1 VEGRRAGQEAA
12 LMPAEALEEKLERLP
27 AAPGVYLMKDS
38 RGEVIYV
45 GKAVN
50 LRSRVRSYFGRSS
63 DTRAFI
69 PFLESWLADLDT
81 VVVTNEKEALLLE
94 NELIKRYQPRFN
106 VLLKDDKNFIC
117 LRLDPAAEWPRLE
130 VVRRFKRD
138 GAMYF
143 GPYASASSIRETLRI
158 INRYFQLRTC
168 SDHVLHHRRRP
179 CLLHQI
185 GRCPAPCVYDVSR
198 TEYAE
203 SVREVALF
211 LEGKG
216 GELIDALRTRMK
228 GAAQELRFEQAAR
241 LRDQLYAIE
250 RSLERQKIA
259 TTETIDQD
267 VFGSHREADRLVV
280 YVLYVR
286 QGRLNGGQSFPFTGQ
301 EFPDEELLG
310 SFVNL
315 YYGEDNVLPDE
326 VLLPLRPEGGL
337 EPLAELLTEKR
348 GRRVRVLVPQRGE
361 KLRLVE
367 MSAANARQ
375 ALLDQ
380 RRSRDEL
387 EAVLERL
394 RERLHLSRV
403 PRRMECFDISHF
415 QGATIVA
422 SQVAMTE
429 GELDRSRYR
438 RFRIKSVHAQDDFA
452 SMYEVVSRRLRRGR
466 EATDLPDL
474 LVIDGGKGQL
484 ASARAAMKDLGV
496 SIDVV
501 GLAKSREID
510 SDDRAAVSARSPER
524 VFIPE
529 KKDPIVL
536 PQNSPELFLLMRIR
550 DEAHRF
556 AITYQQK
563 LMRRRNFRSVL
574 EDIPGV
580 GEGRKKAL
588 LRAFGS
594 LKRIREA
601 SIEELAAEA
610 GLGTTLAERIHA
622 HLHAPESELRREV
635 AEGQVDEDAVREASL
650 EDAATDGERGVEPE
664 GSA

>member
-1 VEGRRAGQEAA
+1 
-12 LMPAEALEEKLERLP
+12 MPARELEEKLERLP
-27 AAPGVYLMKDS
+27 TEPGVYLMKDA

-69 PFLESWLADLDT
+69 PFLEGVLRDVET
-81 VVVTNEKEALLLE
+81 VVVSTEKEALLLE
-94 NELIKRYQPRFN
+94 NELIKRHQPRFN

-130 VVRRFKRD
+130 VVRHFKRD

-168 SDHVLHHRRRP
+168 SDHVLHHRKRP

-185 GRCPAPCVYDVSR
+185 GRCPAPCVYDVSK
-198 TEYAE
+198 EDYDQ

-211 LEGKG
+211 LQGRG
-216 GELIDALRTRMK
+216 GELVDVLTFRMK
-228 GAAQELRFEQAAR
+228 AAAQDLRFEQAAR
-241 LRDQLYAIE
+241 LRDQLFAIE

-259 TTETIDQD
+259 TTEPIDQD
-267 VFGSHREADRLVV
+267 VFGYHREADRLVV

-286 QGRLNGGQSFPFTGQ
+286 QGRLNGGQAFPFTGQ
-301 EFPDEELLG
+301 EFPDAELIA

-315 YYGEDNVLPDE
+315 YYDQDNVLPDE
-326 VLLPLRPEGGL
+326 VLLPIRPDDGVQTL
-337 EPLAELLTEKR
+337 QELLTERR
-348 GRRVRVLVPQRGE
+348 GKRVRVLVPQRGE

-367 MSAANARQ
+367 MSTANARQ
-375 ALLDQ
+375 ALVDQ
-380 RRSRDEL
+380 LRSKDEL
-387 EAVLERL
+387 EVVLERL
-394 RERLHLSRV
+394 QDRLHLSKV

-415 QGATIVA
+415 QGASIVA
-422 SQVAMTE
+422 SQVAMTD

-438 RFRIKSVHAQDDFA
+438 RFRIKSVQAQDDFA
-452 SMYEVVSRRLRRGR
+452 SMYEVVTRRLKRGMAVG
-466 EATDLPDL
+466 ELPDL

-496 SIDVV
+496 QLDAV
-501 GLAKSREID
+501 GLAKSRDLEA
-510 SDDRAAVSARSPER
+510 DDAAEATARSPER
-524 VFIPE
+524 VFLPDR
-529 KKDPIVL
+529 KDPVVL
-536 PQNSPELFLLMRIR
+536 PQNSPELFLLMRLR

-580 GEGRKKAL
+580 GEGRKRAL

-594 LKRIREA
+594 LKRVREA
-601 SIEELAAEA
+601 SIEELASEA
-610 GLGTTLAERIHA
+610 GVGTTLAERIHA
-622 HLHAPESELRREV
+622 HLHASDAELRREV
-635 AEGQVDEDAVREASL
+635 AEGQVDGDAVREASL
-650 EDAATDGERGVEPE
+650 EDAATERTGEEQSPPG
-664 GSA
+664 

>member
-1 VEGRRAGQEAA
+1 
-12 LMPAEALEEKLERLP
+12 MPSERLEEKLERLP
-27 AAPGVYLMKDS
+27 AEPGVYLMKDA

-50 LRSRVRSYFGRSS
+50 LRSRVKSYFGRSS
-63 DTRAFI
+63 DSRAFVPI
-69 PFLESWLADLDT
+69 LEDVLHDVDT
-81 VVVTNEKEALLLE
+81 VVVSNEKEALLLE
-94 NELIKRYQPRFN
+94 NELIKRHQPRFN

-130 VVRRFKRD
+130 VVRHFKRD
-138 GAMYF
+138 GALYF
-143 GPYASASSIRETLRI
+143 GPYASASSIRETLRT

-168 SDHVLHHRRRP
+168 SDHVLHHRKRP
-179 CLLHQI
+179 CLLYQI

-198 TEYAE
+198 EEYAQ

-216 GELIDALRTRMK
+216 SELLEALTERMK
-228 GAAQELRFEQAAR
+228 NAADVQRYEQAAR
-241 LRDQLYAIE
+241 LRDQLFAIE

-259 TTETIDQD
+259 TTEPIDQD
-267 VFGSHREADRLVV
+267 VFGFHREADRLVI

-286 QGRLNGGQSFPFTGQ
+286 QGRLNGGQAFPFTGQ
-301 EFPDEELLG
+301 EFPDEELLA

-315 YYGEDNVLPDE
+315 YYGQDNVLPDE
-326 VLLPLRPEGGL
+326 VLLPLRPEGGV

-348 GRRVRVLVPQRGE
+348 GRRVRVLIPQRGE

-375 ALLDQ
+375 AMVDQ

-387 EAVLERL
+387 EGVLDRL
-394 RERLHLSRV
+394 RDRLHLSRL
-403 PRRMECFDISHF
+403 PRRIECFDISHF
-415 QGATIVA
+415 QGSSIVA
-422 SQVAMTE
+422 SQVAMTD
-429 GELDRSRYR
+429 GDLDRARYR
-438 RFRIKSVHAQDDFA
+438 RFRIKSVQVQDDFA
-452 SMYEVVSRRLRRGR
+452 SMYEVVGRRLRRGLADR
-466 EATDLPDL
+466 ELPDL
-474 LVIDGGKGQL
+474 LVIDGGKGQV
-484 ASARAAMKDLGV
+484 ASARAAMKDVGV
-496 SIDVV
+496 QLDVV
-501 GLAKSREID
+501 GLAKSRELEV
-510 SDDRAAVSARSPER
+510 DDQAGATARSPER
-524 VFIPE
+524 VFLPE
-529 KKDPIVL
+529 RKDPIVL
-536 PQNSPELFLLMRIR
+536 PQNSPELFLLVRIR

-580 GEGRKKAL
+580 GEGRKKTL

-594 LKRIREA
+594 LKRIRGA

-622 HLHAPESELRREV
+622 HLHASDTELRREV
-635 AEGQVDEDAVREASL
+635 SAGQVDEDAVREASL
-650 EDAATDGERGVEPE
+650 EDAAAVERPPGDGP
-664 GSA
+664 

>member
-1 VEGRRAGQEAA
+1 
-12 LMPAEALEEKLERLP
+12 MPSAALEEKLDRLP
-27 AAPGVYLMKDS
+27 TEPGVYLMKDA

-50 LRSRVRSYFGRSS
+50 LRSRVKSYFGRSS

-69 PFLESWLADLDT
+69 PFLEGVLRDVET
-81 VVVTNEKEALLLE
+81 VVVSNEKEALLLE

-130 VVRRFKRD
+130 VVRHFKRD

-168 SDHVLHHRRRP
+168 SDHVLHHRKRP

-185 GRCPAPCVYDVSR
+185 GRCPAPCVYDVSK
-198 TEYAE
+198 EDYDQ

-211 LEGKG
+211 LQGRG
-216 GELIDALRTRMK
+216 RELLDVLTFRMK
-228 GAAQELRFEQAAR
+228 AAAQDLRFEQAAR
-241 LRDQLYAIE
+241 LRDQLFAIE
-250 RSLERQKIA
+250 RSLERQKVA
-259 TTETIDQD
+259 TTEPIDQD
-267 VFGSHREADRLVV
+267 VFGYYREADRLVV

-301 EFPDEELLG
+301 EFPDAELIA

-315 YYGEDNVLPDE
+315 YYDQDNVLPDE
-326 VLLPLRPEGGL
+326 VLLPLRL
-337 EPLAELLTEKR
+337 EDGVQTLQELLTERR
-348 GRRVRVLVPQRGE
+348 GRRVRVAVPQRGE

-367 MSAANARQ
+367 MSTTNARQ
-375 ALLDQ
+375 ALVDQ
-380 RRSRDEL
+380 RRSKDEL

-394 RERLHLSRV
+394 KDRLYLTAV

-415 QGATIVA
+415 QGASIVA
-422 SQVAMTE
+422 SQVAMTD

-438 RFRIKSVHAQDDFA
+438 RFRIKSVQAQDDFA
-452 SMYEVVSRRLRRGR
+452 SMYEVVTRRLKRGIASG
-466 EATDLPDL
+466 ELPDL

-484 ASARAAMKDLGV
+484 ASARAAMRDLGV
-496 SIDVV
+496 QLDAV
-501 GLAKSREID
+501 GLAKSRDLEA
-510 SDDRAAVSARSPER
+510 DDQAEATARSPER
-524 VFIPE
+524 VFLPDR
-529 KKDPIVL
+529 KDPVVL

-588 LRAFGS
+588 LRSFGS

-601 SIEELAAEA
+601 SIEELTAEA

-622 HLHAPESELRREV
+622 HLHASDAELQREV
-635 AEGQVDEDAVREASL
+635 AEGQVDGDAVREASL
-650 EDAATDGERGVEPE
+650 EDAAAVDGPPE
-664 GSA
+664 GTA

>member
-1 VEGRRAGQEAA
+1 MRT
-12 LMPAEALEEKLERLP
+12 LEEKLERLP
-27 AAPGVYLMKDS
+27 AEPGVYLMKDA

-50 LRSRVRSYFGRSS
+50 LRQRVKSYFGRSS

-69 PFLESWLADLDT
+69 PFLESILRDVET
-81 VVVTNEKEALLLE
+81 VVVSNEKEALLLE
-94 NELIKRYQPRFN
+94 NELIKRHQPRFN

-117 LRLDPAAEWPRLE
+117 LRLDPSGEWPRLE

-138 GAMYF
+138 GALYF

-185 GRCPAPCVYDVSR
+185 GRCPAPCVYDVSGE
-198 TEYAE
+198 EYAQ
-203 SVREVALF
+203 SVQEVALF
-211 LEGKG
+211 LEGRG
-216 GELIDALRTRMK
+216 RELLDLLTFRMK
-228 GAAQELRFEQAAR
+228 AAAQGLRFEQAAR
-241 LRDQLYAIE
+241 LRDQLLAIE

-259 TTETIDQD
+259 TTEPIDQD
-267 VFGSHREADRLVV
+267 VFGYHREADRLVV

-286 QGRLNGGQSFPFTGQ
+286 QGRLNGGQAFPFTGQ
-301 EFPDEELLG
+301 EFPDQELIA

-315 YYGEDNVLPDE
+315 YYDQDNVLPDE
-326 VLLPLRPEGGL
+326 VLLPLRPEDGVQTL
-337 EPLAELLTEKR
+337 QELLTER
-348 GRRVRVLVPQRGE
+348 RSRRVRVLVPQRGE

-380 RRSRDEL
+380 RRSKDEL

-394 RERLHLSRV
+394 RDRLHLQAV

-415 QGATIVA
+415 QGASIVA
-422 SQVAMTE
+422 SQVAMTD
-429 GELDRSRYR
+429 GELDKSRYR
-438 RFRIKSVHAQDDFA
+438 RFRIKSVQAQDDFA
-452 SMYEVVSRRLRRGR
+452 SMYEVVTRRLKRGL
-466 EATDLPDL
+466 AAGDLPDL

-484 ASARAAMKDLGV
+484 ASARAAMR
-496 SIDVV
+496 DVGAQLDAV
-501 GLAKSREID
+501 GLAKARELEV
-510 SDDRAAVSARSPER
+510 DDQAETTARSPER
-524 VFIPE
+524 VFLPE
-529 KKDPIVL
+529 RKDPVVL
-536 PQNSPELFLLMRIR
+536 PQNSPELFLLVRLR

-601 SIEELAAEA
+601 TIEELASEA
-610 GLGTTLAERIHA
+610 GVGTTLAERIHA
-622 HLHAPESELRREV
+622 HLHATDAELRREV
-635 AEGQVDEDAVREASL
+635 AEGQVDGDAVREASL
-650 EDAATDGERGVEPE
+650 EDAAAIESPPDG
-664 GSA
+664 AA

>member
-12 LMPAEALEEKLERLP
+12 LRPAEALEEKLERLP

-286 QGRLNGGQSFPFTGQ
+286 QGRLNGGQIFPFTGQ

-375 ALLDQ
+375 AFLDQ

-664 GSA
+664 GSV

>member
-1 VEGRRAGQEAA
+1 MRALQ
-12 LMPAEALEEKLERLP
+12 EKLERLP
-27 AAPGVYLMKDS
+27 TEPGVYLMKDAK
-38 RGEVIYV
+38 GEVIYV

-50 LRSRVRSYFGRSS
+50 LRSRVKSYFGRSS

-69 PFLESWLADLDT
+69 PFLESVLRDVET
-81 VVVTNEKEALLLE
+81 VVVSNEKEALLLE
-94 NELIKRYQPRFN
+94 NELIKRHQPRFN

-117 LRLDPAAEWPRLE
+117 LRLDPTGEWPRLE

-198 TEYAE
+198 EEYAQ
-203 SVREVALF
+203 SVQEVALF
-211 LEGKG
+211 LEGRG
-216 GELIDALRTRMK
+216 RELVDLLSFRMK
-228 GAAQELRFEQAAR
+228 AAAEGLRFEQAAR
-241 LRDQLYAIE
+241 LRDQLLAIE

-259 TTETIDQD
+259 TTEPIDQD
-267 VFGSHREADRLVV
+267 VFGYHREADRLVV

-286 QGRLNGGQSFPFTGQ
+286 QGRLNGGQAFPFTGQ
-301 EFPDEELLG
+301 EFPDQELVA

-315 YYGEDNVLPDE
+315 YYDQDNVLPDE
-326 VLLPLRPEGGL
+326 VLLPLRPEDGVQTL
-337 EPLAELLTEKR
+337 QELLTERR

-380 RRSRDEL
+380 RRSKDEL

-394 RERLHLSRV
+394 RDRLHLAAV

-415 QGATIVA
+415 QGASIVA

-438 RFRIKSVHAQDDFA
+438 RFRIKSVQSQDDFA
-452 SMYEVVSRRLRRGR
+452 SMHEVVIRRLKRGM
-466 EATDLPDL
+466 AAGDLPDL
-474 LVIDGGKGQL
+474 LVLDGGKGQL
-484 ASARAAMKDLGV
+484 ASARAAMRDLGV
-496 SIDVV
+496 QLDAV
-501 GLAKSREID
+501 GLAKSRDLEA
-510 SDDRAAVSARSPER
+510 DDQAEATARSPER
-524 VFIPE
+524 VFLPDR
-529 KKDPIVL
+529 KDPVVL
-536 PQNSPELFLLMRIR
+536 PQNSPELFLLVRLR

-601 SIEELAAEA
+601 SIEELASEA
-610 GLGTTLAERIHA
+610 GVGTTLAERIHA
-622 HLHAPESELRREV
+622 HLHASDAELRREV
-635 AEGQVDEDAVREASL
+635 AEGQVDGDAVREASL
-650 EDAATDGERGVEPE
+650 EDAAAIESPPDG
-664 GSA
+664 AA

>member
-1 VEGRRAGQEAA
+1 
-12 LMPAEALEEKLERLP
+12 LP
-27 AAPGVYLMKDS
+27 TAPGVYLMKDA

-45 GKAVN
+45 GKAVS

-69 PFLESWLADLDT
+69 PFLESWLADVDT
-81 VVVTNEKEALLLE
+81 VVVSNEKEALLLE

-117 LRLDPAAEWPRLE
+117 LRLDPAGEWPRLE

-168 SDHVLHHRRRP
+168 SDHVLHHRKRP
-179 CLLHQI
+179 CLLYQI

-198 TEYAE
+198 EEYAE

-216 GELIDALRTRMK
+216 GELLGALRTRMK
-228 GAAQELRFEQAAR
+228 AASDALRFEEAAR
-241 LRDQLYAIE
+241 LRDQLLAIE
-250 RSLERQKIA
+250 RSLERQKVA
-259 TTETIDQD
+259 TSEPIDQD
-267 VFGSHREADRLVV
+267 VFGYHREADRLVV

-286 QGRLNGGQSFPFTGQ
+286 QGRLNGGQAFPFTGQ
-301 EFPDEELLG
+301 EFPDEELIG

-326 VLLPLRPEGGL
+326 VLLPLRPEGGV
-337 EPLAELLTEKR
+337 EALAELLTEKR
-348 GRRVRVLVPQRGE
+348 GRRVRVVVPQRGE

-375 ALLDQ
+375 ALIDQ
-380 RRSRDEL
+380 RRSKDEL
-387 EAVLERL
+387 EKVLERL
-394 RERLHLSRV
+394 QDRLYLARV

-415 QGATIVA
+415 QGSSIVA

-429 GELDRSRYR
+429 GELDRERYR
-438 RFRIKSVHAQDDFA
+438 RFRIKSVQAQDDFA
-452 SMYEVVSRRLRRGR
+452 SMYEVVSRRLRRGH
-466 EATDLPDL
+466 EAGDLPDL

-496 SIDVV
+496 TLDVV
-501 GLAKSREID
+501 GLAKSRELD
-510 SDDRAAVSARSPER
+510 SDDQAGASARSPER

-529 KKDPIVL
+529 RRDPIVL
-536 PQNSPELFLLMRIR
+536 PQNSPELFLLVRLR

-594 LKRIREA
+594 LKRVREA
-601 SIEELAAEA
+601 SIEDLAAQA
-610 GLGTTLAERIHA
+610 GLGTTMAERIHA
-622 HLHAPESELRREV
+622 HLHASDPELRREV

-650 EDAATDGERGVEPE
+650 EDAAADRPV
-664 GSA
+664 

>member
-1 VEGRRAGQEAA
+1 VEGHRAGQEAA

-81 VVVTNEKEALLLE
+81 VVVSNEKEALLLE
-94 NELIKRYQPRFN
+94 NELIKRHQPRFN

-130 VVRRFKRD
+130 VVRRFRRD

-168 SDHVLHHRRRP
+168 SDHVLHHRKRP
-179 CLLHQI
+179 CLLYQI
-185 GRCPAPCVYDVSR
+185 GRCPAPCVHDVSR
-198 TEYAE
+198 EEYAE

-228 GAAQELRFEQAAR
+228 GAAQQLRFEQAAC
-241 LRDQLYAIE
+241 LRDQFFAIE

-259 TTETIDQD
+259 TTEVVDQD
-267 VFGSHREADRLVV
+267 VFGYHREADRLVV

-326 VLLPLRPEGGL
+326 VLLPLRPEGGV

-394 RERLHLSRV
+394 RDRLHLSRV

-438 RFRIKSVHAQDDFA
+438 RFRIKSVQAQDDFA
-452 SMYEVVSRRLRRGR
+452 SMYEVLSRRLRRGG

-484 ASARAAMKDLGV
+484 ASARAAMKDAGLSV
-496 SIDVV
+496 DVV
-501 GLAKSREID
+501 GLAKSRELD

-536 PQNSPELFLLMRIR
+536 PQNSPELFMLMRLR

-601 SIEELAAEA
+601 SIEELAGQA

-622 HLHAPESELRREV
+622 HLHAPEGELRREV
-635 AEGQVDEDAVREASL
+635 ADGQVDEDAVREASL
-650 EDAATDGERGVEPE
+650 EDAAAVEVPPE
-664 GSA
+664 GTV

>member
-1 VEGRRAGQEAA
+1 
-12 LMPAEALEEKLERLP
+12 MPSERLEEKLERLP
-27 AAPGVYLMKDS
+27 AEPGVYLMKDA

-50 LRSRVRSYFGRSS
+50 LRSRVKSYFGRSS
-63 DTRAFI
+63 DTRAFVPI
-69 PFLESWLADLDT
+69 LEDVLHDVDT
-81 VVVTNEKEALLLE
+81 LVVSNEKEALLLE
-94 NELIKRYQPRFN
+94 NELIKRHQPRFN

-117 LRLDPAAEWPRLE
+117 LRLDPSAEWPRLE
-130 VVRRFKRD
+130 VVRHFKRD
-138 GAMYF
+138 GALYF
-143 GPYASASSIRETLRI
+143 GPYASASSIRETLRT

-168 SDHVLHHRRRP
+168 SDHVLHHRKRP
-179 CLLHQI
+179 CLLYQI
-185 GRCPAPCVYDVSR
+185 GRCPAPCVYDVSPE
-198 TEYAE
+198 EYAQ

-216 GELIDALRTRMK
+216 SELLEALTERMK
-228 GAAQELRFEQAAR
+228 NAADVQRYEQAAR
-241 LRDQLYAIE
+241 LRDQLFAIE

-259 TTETIDQD
+259 TIEPIDQD
-267 VFGSHREADRLVV
+267 VFGFHREADRLVI

-286 QGRLNGGQSFPFTGQ
+286 KGRLNGGQAFPFTGQ
-301 EFPDEELLG
+301 EFPDEELLA

-315 YYGEDNVLPDE
+315 YYGQDNVLPDE
-326 VLLPLRPEGGL
+326 VLLPLRPEGGV
-337 EPLAELLTEKR
+337 ESLAELLTEKR

-375 ALLDQ
+375 AMVDQ
-380 RRSRDEL
+380 RRSRDEM
-387 EAVLERL
+387 EGVLERL
-394 RERLHLSRV
+394 GDRLHLSRP
-403 PRRMECFDISHF
+403 PRRIECFDISHF
-415 QGATIVA
+415 QGTSIVA
-422 SQVAMTE
+422 SQVAMTD
-429 GELDRSRYR
+429 GELDRARYR
-438 RFRIKSVHAQDDFA
+438 HFRIKSVQAQDDFA
-452 SMYEVVSRRLRRGR
+452 SMYEVVGRRLRRGLA
-466 EATDLPDL
+466 EKDLPDL
-474 LVIDGGKGQL
+474 LVIDGGKGQV
-484 ASARAAMKDLGV
+484 ASARAAMKDAGV
-496 SIDVV
+496 QLDVV
-501 GLAKSREID
+501 GLAKSRELEV
-510 SDDRAAVSARSPER
+510 DDQAGVTARSPER
-524 VFIPE
+524 VFLPE
-529 KKDPIVL
+529 RKDPIVL
-536 PQNSPELFLLMRIR
+536 PQNSPELFLLVRIR

-622 HLHAPESELRREV
+622 HLHASDTELDREV
-635 AEGQVDEDAVREASL
+635 SEGQVDEDAVREASL
-650 EDAATDGERGVEPE
+650 EDAAAVERPPGDGP
-664 GSA
+664 

>member
-1 VEGRRAGQEAA
+1 
-12 LMPAEALEEKLERLP
+12 MPAEALEEKLERLP

-375 ALLDQ
+375 AFLDQ

-474 LVIDGGKGQL
+474 LIIDGGKGQL

>member
-1 VEGRRAGQEAA
+1 
-12 LMPAEALEEKLERLP
+12 MPSEALEEKLERLP

-69 PFLESWLADLDT
+69 PFLDSVLADVDT
-81 VVVTNEKEALLLE
+81 VVVRNEKEALLLE
-94 NELIKRYQPRFN
+94 NELIKRHQPRFN

-130 VVRRFKRD
+130 VVRHFKRD

-168 SDHVLHHRRRP
+168 SDHVLHHRKRP

-185 GRCPAPCVYDVSR
+185 GRCPAPCVYDVSK
-198 TEYAE
+198 EDYDQ

-211 LEGKG
+211 LQGRG
-216 GELIDALRTRMK
+216 RELLDVLTFRMK
-228 GAAQELRFEQAAR
+228 AAAQDLRFEQAAR
-241 LRDQLYAIE
+241 LRDQLFAIE
-250 RSLERQKIA
+250 RSLERQKVA
-259 TTETIDQD
+259 TTEPIDQD
-267 VFGSHREADRLVV
+267 VFGYYREADRLVV

-301 EFPDEELLG
+301 EFPDAELIA

-315 YYGEDNVLPDE
+315 YYDQDNVLPDE
-326 VLLPLRPEGGL
+326 VLLPLRL
-337 EPLAELLTEKR
+337 EDGVQTLQELLTERR
-348 GRRVRVLVPQRGE
+348 GRRVRVAVPQRGE

-367 MSAANARQ
+367 MSTTNARQ
-375 ALLDQ
+375 ALVDQ
-380 RRSRDEL
+380 RRSKDEL

-394 RERLHLSRV
+394 KDRLYLTAV

-415 QGATIVA
+415 QGASIVA
-422 SQVAMTE
+422 SQVAMTD

-438 RFRIKSVHAQDDFA
+438 RFRIKSVQAQDDFA
-452 SMYEVVSRRLRRGR
+452 SMYEVVTRRLKRGIASG
-466 EATDLPDL
+466 ELPDL

-484 ASARAAMKDLGV
+484 ASARAAMRDLGV
-496 SIDVV
+496 QLDAV
-501 GLAKSREID
+501 GLAKSRDLEA
-510 SDDRAAVSARSPER
+510 DDQAEATARSPER
-524 VFIPE
+524 VFLPDR
-529 KKDPIVL
+529 KDPVVL

-588 LRAFGS
+588 LRSFGS

-601 SIEELAAEA
+601 SIEELASEA
-610 GLGTTLAERIHA
+610 GVGTTLAERIHA
-622 HLHAPESELRREV
+622 HLHASDAELRREV
-635 AEGQVDEDAVREASL
+635 AEGQVDGDAVREASL
-650 EDAATDGERGVEPE
+650 EDAAAIEGPPE
-664 GSA
+664 GTA

>member
-1 VEGRRAGQEAA
+1 
-12 LMPAEALEEKLERLP
+12 MPSAALEEKLQRLP
-27 AAPGVYLMKDS
+27 TAPGVYLMKDA
-38 RGEVIYV
+38 GGVVIYV
-45 GKAVN
+45 GKAAS

-69 PFLESWLADLDT
+69 PFLESVLADVDT
-81 VVVTNEKEALLLE
+81 VVVSNEKEALLLE
-94 NELIKRYQPRFN
+94 NELIKRHQPRFN

-117 LRLDPAAEWPRLE
+117 LRLDPSGEWPRLE
-130 VVRRFKRD
+130 VVRRFRRD

-168 SDHVLHHRRRP
+168 SDHVLHHRKRP

-216 GELIDALRTRMK
+216 GELIAALRARMK
-228 GAAQELRFEQAAR
+228 AAAQALRFEQAAR
-241 LRDQLYAIE
+241 LRDQLFAIE

-259 TTETIDQD
+259 TTEPVDQD
-267 VFGSHREADRLVV
+267 VFGYHREADRLVI
-280 YVLYVR
+280 YVVYVR
-286 QGRLNGGQSFPFTGQ
+286 QGRLNGGQAFPFTGQ

-367 MSAANARQ
+367 MSVANARQ

-387 EAVLERL
+387 EKVLERL
-394 RERLHLSRV
+394 QDRLHLAAL

-415 QGATIVA
+415 QGSSIVA

-429 GELDRSRYR
+429 GELDRARYR
-438 RFRIKSVHAQDDFA
+438 RFRIKSVQAQDDFA
-452 SMYEVVSRRLRRGR
+452 SMYEVVSRRLRRGL
-466 EATDLPDL
+466 EAADLPDL

-484 ASARAAMKDLGV
+484 ASARAAMKDAGV

-501 GLAKSREID
+501 GLAKSRELD
-510 SDDRAAVSARSPER
+510 SDDAAAASARSPER

-529 KKDPIVL
+529 KRDPIVL
-536 PQNSPELFLLMRIR
+536 PQNSPELFLLVRIR

-556 AITYQQK
+556 AITYQQS

-580 GEGRKKAL
+580 GDGRKKAL

-601 SIEELAAEA
+601 SIEELAAQA

-622 HLHAPESELRREV
+622 HLHATADELRREV
-635 AEGQVDEDAVREASL
+635 AEGQVDGDAVREASL
-650 EDAATDGERGVEPE
+650 EDAAAIQSPPGVRPE
-664 GSA
+664 E

>member
-1 VEGRRAGQEAA
+1 
-12 LMPAEALEEKLERLP
+12 MPSERLEEKLERLP
-27 AAPGVYLMKDS
+27 AEPGVYLMKDA

-50 LRSRVRSYFGRSS
+50 LRSRVKSYFGRSS
-63 DTRAFI
+63 DTRAFVPI
-69 PFLESWLADLDT
+69 LEDVLHDVDT
-81 VVVTNEKEALLLE
+81 LVVSNEKEALLLE
-94 NELIKRYQPRFN
+94 NELIKRHQPRFN

-117 LRLDPAAEWPRLE
+117 LRLDPSAEWPRLE
-130 VVRRFKRD
+130 VVRHFKRD
-138 GAMYF
+138 GALYF
-143 GPYASASSIRETLRI
+143 GPYASASSIRETLRT

-168 SDHVLHHRRRP
+168 SDHVLHHRKRP
-179 CLLHQI
+179 CLLYQI
-185 GRCPAPCVYDVSR
+185 GRCPAPCVYDVSPE
-198 TEYAE
+198 EYAQ

-216 GELIDALRTRMK
+216 SELLEALTERMK
-228 GAAQELRFEQAAR
+228 NAADVQRYEQAAR
-241 LRDQLYAIE
+241 LRDQLFAIE

-259 TTETIDQD
+259 TIEPIDQD
-267 VFGSHREADRLVV
+267 VFGFHREADRLVI

-286 QGRLNGGQSFPFTGQ
+286 QGRLNGGQAFPFTGQ
-301 EFPDEELLG
+301 EFPDEELLA

-315 YYGEDNVLPDE
+315 YYGQDNVLPDE
-326 VLLPLRPEGGL
+326 VLLPLRPEGGV
-337 EPLAELLTEKR
+337 ESLAELLTEKR

-375 ALLDQ
+375 AMVDQ
-380 RRSRDEL
+380 RRSRDEM
-387 EAVLERL
+387 EGVLERL
-394 RERLHLSRV
+394 GDRLHLSRP
-403 PRRMECFDISHF
+403 PRRIECFDISHF
-415 QGATIVA
+415 QGTSIVA
-422 SQVAMTE
+422 SQVAMTD
-429 GELDRSRYR
+429 GELDRARYR
-438 RFRIKSVHAQDDFA
+438 HFRIKSVQAQDDFA
-452 SMYEVVSRRLRRGR
+452 SMYEVVGRRLRRGLA
-466 EATDLPDL
+466 EKDLPDL
-474 LVIDGGKGQL
+474 LVIDGGKGQV
-484 ASARAAMKDLGV
+484 ASARAAMKDAGV
-496 SIDVV
+496 QLDVV
-501 GLAKSREID
+501 GLAKSRELEV
-510 SDDRAAVSARSPER
+510 DDQAGVTARSPER
-524 VFIPE
+524 VFLPE
-529 KKDPIVL
+529 RKDPIVL
-536 PQNSPELFLLMRIR
+536 PQNSPELFLLVRIR

-622 HLHAPESELRREV
+622 HLHASDTELDREV
-635 AEGQVDEDAVREASL
+635 SEGQVDEDAVREASL
-650 EDAATDGERGVEPE
+650 EDAAAVERPPGDGP
-664 GSA
+664 

>member
-1 VEGRRAGQEAA
+1 
-12 LMPAEALEEKLERLP
+12 MPSVRLEEKLERLP
-27 AAPGVYLMKDS
+27 AEPGVYLMKDA
-38 RGEVIYV
+38 RGQIIYV

-50 LRSRVRSYFGRSS
+50 LRSRVKSYFGRSS
-63 DTRAFI
+63 DTRAFVPI
-69 PFLESWLADLDT
+69 LEDLLHDVDT
-81 VVVTNEKEALLLE
+81 VVVSNEKEALLLE
-94 NELIKRYQPRFN
+94 NELIKRHQPRFN

-130 VVRRFKRD
+130 VVRHFKRD
-138 GAMYF
+138 GALYF
-143 GPYASASSIRETLRI
+143 GPYASASSIRETLRT

-168 SDHVLHHRRRP
+168 SDHVLHHRKRP
-179 CLLHQI
+179 CLLYQI

-198 TEYAE
+198 EDYAQ

-216 GELIDALRTRMK
+216 NELLEALKERIGSAADALHY
-228 GAAQELRFEQAAR
+228 EQAAR
-241 LRDQLYAIE
+241 LRDQLFAIE

-259 TTETIDQD
+259 TTEPIDQD
-267 VFGSHREADRLVV
+267 VFGFHREADRLVV
-280 YVLYVR
+280 YVLYIR
-286 QGRLNGGQSFPFTGQ
+286 QGRLNGGQAFPFSGQ
-301 EFPDEELLG
+301 EFPDQELLA

-315 YYGEDNVLPDE
+315 YYGQDNVLPDE
-326 VLLPLRPEGGL
+326 VLLPLQPEGGL
-337 EPLAELLTEKR
+337 DSLAELLTEKR

-375 ALLDQ
+375 AMVDQ
-380 RRSRDEL
+380 LRSRDEM
-387 EAVLERL
+387 EGVLERL
-394 RERLHLSRV
+394 RDRLHLSRP
-403 PRRMECFDISHF
+403 PRRIECFDVSHF
-415 QGATIVA
+415 QGTNIVA
-422 SQVAMTE
+422 SQVAMTD

-438 RFRIKSVHAQDDFA
+438 HFQIKSVQAQDDFA
-452 SMYEVVSRRLRRGR
+452 SMYEVVGRRLRRGLA
-466 EATDLPDL
+466 EGELPDL
-474 LVIDGGKGQL
+474 LVIDGGKGQV
-484 ASARAAMKDLGV
+484 ASARAAMKDAGTQL
-496 SIDVV
+496 DVV
-501 GLAKSREID
+501 GLAKSRELET
-510 SDDRAAVSARSPER
+510 DDQAGVTARSPER
-524 VFIPE
+524 VFLPE
-529 KKDPIVL
+529 RKDPIVL
-536 PQNSPELFLLMRIR
+536 PQNSPELFLLVRIR

-574 EDIPGV
+574 EEIPGV

-622 HLHAPESELRREV
+622 HLHASDAELTREV
-635 AEGQVDEDAVREASL
+635 AVGQVDEDAVREASL
-650 EDAATDGERGVEPE
+650 EDAAAVERPAGDGP
-664 GSA
+664 

>member
-1 VEGRRAGQEAA
+1 
-12 LMPAEALEEKLERLP
+12 MPTEALEEKLERLP

>member
-1 VEGRRAGQEAA
+1 
-12 LMPAEALEEKLERLP
+12 MPTEALEEKLERLP

-664 GSA
+664 GSV

>member
-1 VEGRRAGQEAA
+1 
-12 LMPAEALEEKLERLP
+12 MPSERLEEKLERLP
-27 AAPGVYLMKDS
+27 AEPGVYLMKDA

-50 LRSRVRSYFGRSS
+50 LRSRVKSYFGRSS
-63 DTRAFI
+63 DTRAFVPI
-69 PFLESWLADLDT
+69 LEDVLHDVDT
-81 VVVTNEKEALLLE
+81 VVVSNEKEALLLE
-94 NELIKRYQPRFN
+94 NELIKRHQPRFN

-130 VVRRFKRD
+130 VVRHFKRD
-138 GAMYF
+138 GALYF
-143 GPYASASSIRETLRI
+143 GPYASASSIRETLRT

-168 SDHVLHHRRRP
+168 SDHVLHHRKRP
-179 CLLHQI
+179 CLLYQI

-198 TEYAE
+198 EEYAQ

-216 GELIDALRTRMK
+216 SELLEALTERMK
-228 GAAQELRFEQAAR
+228 NAAGVQRYEQAAR
-241 LRDQLYAIE
+241 LRDQLFAIE

-259 TTETIDQD
+259 TTEPVDQD
-267 VFGSHREADRLVV
+267 VFGFHREADRLVI

-286 QGRLNGGQSFPFTGQ
+286 QGRLNGGQAFPFTGQ
-301 EFPDEELLG
+301 EFPDQELLA

-315 YYGEDNVLPDE
+315 YYGQDNVLPDE
-326 VLLPLRPEGGL
+326 VLLPLRPEGGV

-348 GRRVRVLVPQRGE
+348 GRRVRVLIPQRGE

-375 ALLDQ
+375 AMVDQ

-387 EAVLERL
+387 EGVLDRL
-394 RERLHLSRV
+394 RDRLHLSRL
-403 PRRMECFDISHF
+403 PRRIECFDISHF
-415 QGATIVA
+415 QGSSIVA
-422 SQVAMTE
+422 SQVAMTD
-429 GELDRSRYR
+429 GDLDRARYR
-438 RFRIKSVHAQDDFA
+438 RFRIKSVQVQDDFA
-452 SMYEVVSRRLRRGR
+452 SMYEVVGRRLRRGLADR
-466 EATDLPDL
+466 ELPDL
-474 LVIDGGKGQL
+474 LVIDGGKGQV
-484 ASARAAMKDLGV
+484 ASARAAMKDVGV
-496 SIDVV
+496 QLDVV
-501 GLAKSREID
+501 GLAKSRELEV
-510 SDDRAAVSARSPER
+510 DDQAGATARSPER
-524 VFIPE
+524 VFLPE
-529 KKDPIVL
+529 RKDPIVL
-536 PQNSPELFLLMRIR
+536 PQNSPELFLLVRIR

-622 HLHAPESELRREV
+622 HLHASDTELRREV
-635 AEGQVDEDAVREASL
+635 SAGQVDEDAVREASL
-650 EDAATDGERGVEPE
+650 EDAAAVERPPGDGP
-664 GSA
+664 

>member
-1 VEGRRAGQEAA
+1 
-12 LMPAEALEEKLERLP
+12 MPSVRLEEKLERLP
-27 AAPGVYLMKDS
+27 AEPGVYLMKDA
-38 RGEVIYV
+38 RGEIIYV

-50 LRSRVRSYFGRSS
+50 LRSRVKSYFGRSS
-63 DTRAFI
+63 DTRAFVPI
-69 PFLESWLADLDT
+69 LEELLHDVDT
-81 VVVTNEKEALLLE
+81 VVVGNEKEALLLE
-94 NELIKRYQPRFN
+94 NELIKRHQPRFN

-130 VVRRFKRD
+130 VVRHFKRD
-138 GAMYF
+138 GALYF
-143 GPYASASSIRETLRI
+143 GPYASASSIRETLRT

-168 SDHVLHHRRRP
+168 SDHVLHHRKRP
-179 CLLHQI
+179 CLLYQI

-198 TEYAE
+198 EDYAQ

-211 LEGKG
+211 LEGKES
-216 GELIDALRTRMK
+216 ELLEALKARI
-228 GAAQELRFEQAAR
+228 GNAAGDLRYEQAAR
-241 LRDQLYAIE
+241 LRDQLFAIE

-259 TTETIDQD
+259 TTEPIDQD
-267 VFGSHREADRLVV
+267 VFGFHREADRLVI

-286 QGRLNGGQSFPFTGQ
+286 QGRLNGGQPFPFTGQ
-301 EFPDEELLG
+301 EFPDQELLA

-315 YYGEDNVLPDE
+315 YYGQDNVLPDE
-326 VLLPLRPEGGL
+326 VLLPLRPDGGAD
-337 EPLAELLTEKR
+337 PLAELLTEKR

-375 ALLDQ
+375 AMVDQ

-387 EAVLERL
+387 EGVLERL
-394 RERLHLSRV
+394 RDRLHLSRT
-403 PRRMECFDISHF
+403 PRRIECFDISHF
-415 QGATIVA
+415 QGTNIVA
-422 SQVAMTE
+422 SQVAMTD

-438 RFRIKSVHAQDDFA
+438 HFRIKSVQAQDDFA
-452 SMYEVVSRRLRRGR
+452 SMYEVVSRRLRRGLA
-466 EATDLPDL
+466 EGELPDL
-474 LVIDGGKGQL
+474 LVIDGGKGQV
-484 ASARAAMKDLGV
+484 ASARAAMKDVGTQL
-496 SIDVV
+496 DVV
-501 GLAKSREID
+501 GLAKSRELET
-510 SDDRAAVSARSPER
+510 DDRAGVTARSPER
-524 VFIPE
+524 VFLSE
-529 KKDPIVL
+529 RKDPIVL
-536 PQNSPELFLLMRIR
+536 PQNSPELFLLVRIR

-574 EDIPGV
+574 EEIPGV

-594 LKRIREA
+594 LKRVREA

-622 HLHAPESELRREV
+622 HLHASGAELTREV
-635 AEGQVDEDAVREASL
+635 SVGQVDEDAVREASL
-650 EDAATDGERGVEPE
+650 EDAAAVERPAGDGP
-664 GSA
+664 

>member
-1 VEGRRAGQEAA
+1 
-12 LMPAEALEEKLERLP
+12 
-27 AAPGVYLMKDS
+27 Y
-38 RGEVIYV
+38 
-45 GKAVN
+45 
-50 LRSRVRSYFGRSS
+50 
-63 DTRAFI
+63 
-69 PFLESWLADLDT
+69 
-81 VVVTNEKEALLLE
+81 
-94 NELIKRYQPRFN
+94 
-106 VLLKDDKNFIC
+106 
-117 LRLDPAAEWPRLE
+117 
-130 VVRRFKRD
+130 
-138 GAMYF
+138 
-143 GPYASASSIRETLRI
+143 
-158 INRYFQLRTC
+158 
-168 SDHVLHHRRRP
+168 
-179 CLLHQI
+179 
-185 GRCPAPCVYDVSR
+185 
-198 TEYAE
+198 
-203 SVREVALF
+203 
-211 LEGKG
+211 
-216 GELIDALRTRMK
+216 
-228 GAAQELRFEQAAR
+228 
-241 LRDQLYAIE
+241 
-250 RSLERQKIA
+250 
-259 TTETIDQD
+259 
-267 VFGSHREADRLVV
+267 HREADRLVV

-301 EFPDEELLG
+301 EFPDEELLA

-326 VLLPLRPEGGL
+326 VLLPLRPEGGV

-348 GRRVRVLVPQRGE
+348 GRRVKVLVPQRGE

-394 RERLHLSRV
+394 RDRLHLERI

-415 QGATIVA
+415 QGASIVA
-422 SQVAMTE
+422 SQVAMSE

-438 RFRIKSVHAQDDFA
+438 HFRIKSVQAQDDFA

-466 EATDLPDL
+466 EAGDLPDL

-484 ASARAAMKDLGV
+484 ASARAAMKDVGV
-496 SIDVV
+496 AIDVV
-501 GLAKSREID
+501 GLAKSRELD
-510 SDDRAAVSARSPER
+510 SDDSAAVSARSPER

-529 KKDPIVL
+529 KRDPVVL
-536 PQNSPELFLLMRIR
+536 PQNSPELFLLMRLR

-563 LMRRRNFRSVL
+563 LMRRRNFKSVL

-601 SIEELAAEA
+601 SIEDLAGEA

-622 HLHAPESELRREV
+622 HLHASDAELQREV
-635 AEGQVDEDAVREASL
+635 AEGQVDGDAVREASL
-650 EDAATDGERGVEPE
+650 EDAAAAEAPPE
-664 GSA
+664 STH